1 MRCLY
6 GATVHIL
13 QNHNGR
19 HGTKRRNRET
29 AVDIIP
35 QIPLS
40 EHFNLLSFYK
50 CTVLMTQK
58 VKGCQKRLD
67 NDKTCVLEKHAGLYC
82 GVLMKRIRECLPEKA
97 LCRKP
102 SNFRDKLSII

>member
-1 MRCLY
+1 MRERCLY
-6 GATVHIL
+6 VANVNIL

-19 HGTKRRNRET
+19 HVTKRRNRET

-40 EHFNLLSFYK
+40 EHFKLVSFYK

-67 NDKTCVLEKHAGLYC
+67 NDKTCVLERHVGLYC
-82 GVLMKRIRECLPEKA
+82 CVHSRE
-97 LCRKP
+97 
-102 SNFRDKLSII
+102 